1 MQGRHRGH
9 HLHPQL
15 DLALARAPA
24 GGMVERGVRISRRE
38 IHARYTGD
46 TGEMW
51 GRYWGKSHHV
61 AEQPRR
67 HALVQEA
74 LEPDEVDGRAVLGEE
89 GLHRHQG

>member
-1 MQGRHRGH
+1 
-9 HLHPQL
+9 
-15 DLALARAPA
+15 
-24 GGMVERGVRISRRE
+24 MVERGVRISRRE
-38 IHARYTGD
+38 MHGRCTGD

-51 GRYWGKSHHV
+51 GDAGEVWGRSHHV
-61 AEQPRR
+61 AEQARR